1 MPGADSVKFRLDN
14 ITKKAYSYIRMEKA
28 LTNEAIEAIAERF
41 KLLSEPIRLK
51 ILHLLRDGE
60 MTVSELTSRLG
71 ITQPN
76 ASKHLRTLQEAG
88 VLSRK
93 QRGNLVY
100 YSIRDESI
108 FQLCE
113 VVCDSLGE
121 RFRQQAAIFSMN
133 YQEN

>member
-1 MPGADSVKFRLDN
+1 M
-14 ITKKAYSYIRMEKA
+14 KKTLS
-28 LTNEAIEAIAERF
+28 NEALDAIAERF
-41 KLLSEPIRLK
+41 KLLSEPMRLR

-60 MTVSELTSRLG
+60 LTVGELTARLG

-88 VLSRK
+88 VLRRE
-93 QRGNLVY
+93 QRGNLVF

-121 RFRQQAAIFSMN
+121 RFRQQAELFSVN
-133 YQEN
+133 